1 MEYINEAKLSLQIDK
16 INELII
22 NSTRNYIA
30 YLKHLF
36 MIYLDTRSL
45 QYIAHQ
51 TEESFC
57 VNFTYLTIDQKIILT
72 EMHEYDN
79 MVNMLLGLQTL
90 AEPFFDFGNTNH
102 CRLLNN
108 LFDNLQE
115 KNQINALY
123 EIEKIEIQFCILKTY
138 STEMNAKNKL
148 EEWKNKVEEF
158 YNNK

>member
-1 MEYINEAKLSLQIDK
+1 MEYINEEKLALQIDK

-22 NSTRNYIA
+22 NSSRKYIA
-30 YLKHLF
+30 NLKHLF

-45 QYIAHQ
+45 QYIANQ

-57 VNFTYLTIDQKIILT
+57 VYFTYLTYDQKIILT
-72 EMHEYDN
+72 EKHEYDN

-90 AEPFFDFGNTNH
+90 AEPLFDFGNTNH

-123 EIEKIEIQFCILKTY
+123 GIEKIEIQFSIQKVY
-138 STEMNAKNKL
+138 STECKKQTRRMD
-148 EEWKNKVEEF
+148 E
-158 YNNK
+158 